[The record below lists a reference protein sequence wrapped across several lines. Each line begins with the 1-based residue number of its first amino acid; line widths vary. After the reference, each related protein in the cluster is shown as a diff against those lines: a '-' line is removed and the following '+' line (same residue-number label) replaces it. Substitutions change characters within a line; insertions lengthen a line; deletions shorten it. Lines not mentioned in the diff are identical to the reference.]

1 MSGPHDAVI
10 ASMYRSG
17 TTDTKAISIEVGLS
31 TRSVC
36 RALVREQVR
45 DLRTPRE
52 HPDLDQRMIDML
64 VDGASYADVAETFG
78 VAVKWLRESA
88 PGYGWDGQ
96 TSGSIA
102 HALRHPEVRRI
113 FHEIRAMP
121 LDEAIRVTSTMPVRN
136 GDHHEHAIRGN

>member
-1 MSGPHDAVI
+1 MSGQFDAEI
-10 ASMYRSG
+10 AQMYRDG
-17 TTDTKAISIEVGLS
+17 YDTKAISHEVGIS

-36 RALVREQVR
+36 RALVRENVR
-45 DLRTPRE
+45 ELKTPAAR
-52 HPDLDQRMIDML
+52 PALDPRMLDML
-64 VDGASYADVAETFG
+64 KDGASYADVAETFDVG
-78 VAVKWLRESA
+78 VKWLREVA
-88 PGYGWDGQ
+88 PGYGWDGH